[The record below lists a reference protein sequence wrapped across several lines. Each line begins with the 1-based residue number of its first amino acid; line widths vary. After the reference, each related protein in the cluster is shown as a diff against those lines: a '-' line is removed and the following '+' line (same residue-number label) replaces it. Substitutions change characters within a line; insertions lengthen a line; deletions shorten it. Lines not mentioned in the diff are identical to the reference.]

1 MVPSVL
7 SEELHRRIRG
17 SELIIYPGS
26 GHGGIFQFHDRFAPA
41 VVDFL
46 GASA

>member
-1 MVPSVL
+1 MVSSVL
-7 SEELHRRIRG
+7 SEELHRRIQG

-26 GHGGIFQFHDRFAPA
+26 GQGGIFQFHDRFAPM